1 MNTDLPPDLQTAVN
15 RLDAAMAELHDAER
29 AVTLAAL
36 KATGNNR
43 TRAARLLGIP
53 DRTMF
58 RRVAALGADAPP
70 ASPNVPPQLRA

>member
-1 MNTDLPPDLQTAVN
+1 MTELPPAVQAAI
-15 RLDAAMAELHDAER
+15 DARARAEEALHEADR

-36 KATGNNR
+36 AATGNNR

-53 DRTMF
+53 DRTLF

-70 ASPNVPPQLRA
+70 APANVPPQCRL